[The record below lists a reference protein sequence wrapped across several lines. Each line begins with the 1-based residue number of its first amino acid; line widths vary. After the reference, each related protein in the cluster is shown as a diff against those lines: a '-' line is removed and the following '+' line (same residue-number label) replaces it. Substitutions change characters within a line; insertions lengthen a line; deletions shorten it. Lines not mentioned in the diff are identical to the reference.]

1 MQDIVQGGSST
12 IEYVILSDNPKSV
25 NTMNNTWQFEYTVDD
40 PNRGP
45 VNFAENT
52 NEVSITMISNRLSVV
67 KTVDKAYATAR
78 ERLHYTSRIENTGT
92 LEKINMMFYD
102 PIPTGTSFTA
112 GSVRINGT
120 SYPAYNPAMGFPI
133 GNMAVGAGGQRRV
146 RRRRAMTTVINVS
159 RVVDDSG
166 TVFVSNRSRRQ

>member
-1 MQDIVQGGSST
+1 MSQPTYDPVAGFVLQDIVQGGSST

-25 NTMNNTWQFEYTVDD
+25 NIVNNTGQFEYTVND
-40 PNRGP
+40 PSRGP

-67 KTVDKAYATAR
+67 KTVDKAYATAG

-120 SYPAYNPAMGFPI
+120 SYPAYNPAVGFPI
-133 GNMAVGAGGQRRV
+133 GNMAVGAV
-146 RRRRAMTTVINVS
+146 VNVEFD
-159 RVVDDSG
+159 VD
-166 TVFVSNRSRRQ
+166 VL